1 MSRATFETVRLS
13 PGRDGRLRLGLTVT
27 ARCSEAT
34 QGATGDPLTLSLGPT
49 TTGESPLAAGEAAR
63 IGRYRLEVPVI
74 WQHDHVLRA
83 TIRAEVVLNTVRED
97 LRPYQV
103 TGWTARCSIALD
115 DGTTMP
121 APAALEPASSQ
132 DGSGVVDAG
141 REHGT
146 MTPVGDARPRTM
158 RRRLPRMRP
167 ITLRTVPVWAL
178 LVPAM
183 LLVLLLALSRGNTL
197 ARPATPFAARAVGRP
212 TPAVYGPQG
221 HRPPLAGHAAAPE
234 PDVHDTDLPPRDRRL
249 PEPRVARASSTV
261 TSRVAPQS
269 GPLFS
274 PHPVDFGHQDM
285 NITSA
290 LHTVHLI
297 NLGPTPLPIARLAI
311 AGVQASAFS
320 EVNTCAGTVVDVDAG
335 CVIHVS
341 FTPTT
346 RGTHS
351 ARLVLT
357 DTAGHRHHIVL
368 WGYS

>member
-1 MSRATFETVRLS
+1 MSRAKFETVRLS

-27 ARCSEAT
+27 ARCSEAV

-63 IGRYRLEVPVI
+63 IGRYPLEVPII
-74 WQHDHVLRA
+74 WQHNHVLRA
-83 TIRAEVVLNTVRED
+83 TIRAEVALNTVRGD

-121 APAALEPASSQ
+121 AHAALEPARSQ
-132 DGSGVVDAG
+132 DGSGVDSG
-141 REHGT
+141 RDDGT

-158 RRRLPRMRP
+158 RRGLPRIRP

-183 LLVLLLALSRGNTL
+183 VLVLLLALSRGNTL
-197 ARPATPFAARAVGRP
+197 ARLATPFATRAVGRP
-212 TPAVYGPQG
+212 TLAVYGPQG
-221 HRPPLAGHAAAPE
+221 HRPPLAGHAAAPGQ
-234 PDVHDTDLPPRDRRL
+234 DVHDTALPLRDRRL
-249 PEPRVARASSTV
+249 PTPRVARASSTV
-261 TSRVAPQS
+261 TSRVAPRF
-269 GPLFS
+269 GLVLD
-274 PHPVDFGHQDM
+274 PHEVDFGHQDM

-290 LHTVHLI
+290 LHTVHLM

-311 AGVQASAFS
+311 AGVEASVYS
-320 EVNTCAGTVVDVDAG
+320 EVNACAGTVVDVDAG

-351 ARLVLT
+351 ATLVMT

-368 WGYS
+368 RGYS